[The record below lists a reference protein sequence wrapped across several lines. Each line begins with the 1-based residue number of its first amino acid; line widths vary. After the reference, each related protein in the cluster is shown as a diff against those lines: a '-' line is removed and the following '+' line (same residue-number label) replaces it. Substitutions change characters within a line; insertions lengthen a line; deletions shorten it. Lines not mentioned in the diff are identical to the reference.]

1 MRLRSVQT
9 LSGTGANHL
18 AALFMSRFYQFTK
31 DKEIYISNPTWGM
44 YGVSMICDT
53 SADINA
59 LANHNAIISNVG
71 LNPVSYPY
79 YNPKTIGL
87 DFDGFVKSIENM
99 PERSVILLHS
109 CAHNPT
115 VSSLSVSRDN
125 LAHSFIR

>member
-1 MRLRSVQT
+1 M
-9 LSGTGANHL
+9 

-31 DKEIYISNPTWGM
+31 DKEIYISNPTWGKSH
-44 YGVSMICDT
+44 YRHHSQGTDVST
-53 SADINA
+53 L

-79 YNPKTIGL
+79 YNPKTIDL
-87 DFDGFVKSIENM
+87 DFEGFVKSIENM

-115 VSSLSVSRDN
+115 VNDLARIQPSSG
-125 LAHSFIR
+125 